1 VDLDTDKAIQ
11 EIIQGPA
18 FQDVTILTIA
28 YVMFKIMLGTLSKSL
43 ISHRLNTI
51 LESDRILVMDA
62 GCVSTYS
69 EFMLS
74 KI

>member
-1 VDLDTDKAIQ
+1 MDLDTDKAIQ
-11 EIIQGPA
+11 EIIRGPA
-18 FQDVTILTIA
+18 FQDVTILTIV
-28 YVMFKIMLGTLSKSL
+28 YVMFKIMLETLSKSL

>member
-11 EIIQGPA
+11 EIIRGPA
-18 FQDVTILTIA
+18 FQDVTILTIV
-28 YVMFKIMLGTLSKSL
+28 YVMFKIMLETLSKSL